1 MSYFTDNPLERVM
14 VQKPSAPK
22 ETPPAVHAPKGHHCY
37 GCGRYGMACMLP
49 CYRDREP
56 RDKTRSKPEL

>member
-22 ETPPAVHAPKGHHCY
+22 ETPPAVRAPKDHHCY
-37 GCGRYGMACMLP
+37 GCGRYGTACMLP

-56 RDKTRSKPEL
+56 KK